1 MVMMMRMVV
10 KVGTVMPNGGDN
22 DDNGND
28 VGDTEDDDSNIMI
41 IIN

>member
-22 DDNGND
+22 DDNGNE
-28 VGDTEDDDSNIMI
+28 VGEDDDGNIMI